1 MLLIN
6 NKRLFCY
13 WAHLIDISSSI
24 LPLRQRIS
32 GIGNYLLAEGL
43 YKAKVDPYASLNEL
57 SDDQYR
63 VLFHKLRTTAQKSY
77 RANGVTRASGGTYT
91 DTYGEPGKFVFE
103 LECYGRDIAS
113 NHQPVIQDTN
123 GPHGRTIWY
132 TKEQLFMPMTQRHSL
147 STISSMETRSNIKPN
162 LDSTSTFPISL
173 PISGG
178 TTAHLTSSLSKSSEV
193 SSVEALS
200 AYLTEPSWKEALSP
214 YISSSDE
221 FQMIASFLAKEYDQ
235 GITIFPPKHEIF
247 AALNYCSLY
256 NVKVVIVGQDPYFNP
271 NQGHG
276 LAFSVR
282 EGVPI
287 PPSLKNIF
295 KEAIADVGIRPP
307 TSGCLES
314 WAKQGVLLLN
324 TVLTV
329 RSGEPNSH
337 AGKGWESFTD
347 HILQTVNKELDGVV
361 FLLWGAPAA
370 KKAALVNRKKNHAV
384 IQCSHPSPLSATKTK
399 TPFLGSRCFS
409 RVNAALDNLGEDEI
423 DWNIT

>member
-1 MLLIN
+1 MFVLVQLT
-6 NKRLFCY
+6 
-13 WAHLIDISSSI
+13 
-24 LPLRQRIS
+24 PLQQRVS

-43 YKAKVDPYASLNEL
+43 YKAKIDPYASLNEL
-57 SDDQYR
+57 SDEQYR
-63 VLFHKLRTTAQKSY
+63 SLFQQLKTTAQNSY

-91 DTYGEPGKFVFE
+91 DIYGEPGKFVFE

-113 NHQPVIQDTN
+113 NFQPVIQDTN

-132 TKEQLFMPMTQRHSL
+132 TKEQLSMPLNQRYSTPTL
-147 STISSMETRSNIKPN
+147 SSWKTRSNNIIQSS
-162 LDSTSTFPISL
+162 LESTSTSPSMD
-173 PISGG
+173 S
-178 TTAHLTSSLSKSSEV
+178 TTAQLKLSSSSKSSEL

-200 AYLTEPSWKEALSP
+200 AYLTEPSWKDALSP
-214 YISSSDE
+214 YISSSND
-221 FQMIASFLAKEYDQ
+221 FQMIASFLANEYDA
-235 GITIFPPKHEIF
+235 GIVIFPPKHEIF
-247 AALNYCSLY
+247 AALNLCPLY
-256 NVKVVIVGQDPYFNP
+256 NVKVVVVGQDPYFNP

-287 PPSLKNIF
+287 PPSLKNIYR
-295 KEAIADVGIRPP
+295 EAIADVGIRPP
-307 TSGCLES
+307 NSGCLES
-314 WAKQGVLLLN
+314 WTRQGVLLLN

-347 HILQTVNKELDGVV
+347 HILQTVNKERDGVV

-370 KKAALVNRKKNHAV
+370 KKAALVDRKKNHVV

-409 RVNAALDNLGEDEI
+409 RVNSALHDLGEEEI
-423 DWNIT
+423 DWNIP